1 MAAREHQAEPVVGDR
16 VAGVRFERRPGVID
30 VLVLQ
35 HFSQPLR
42 AKRVRTPA
50 PEAVDGATTRR
61 DRQPGAGVGRDA
73 MAAPV
78 GDRRDERILQRVFGQ
93 FEVAGVADER
103 GKDSRTMDA
112 KRSID
117 RLARGIRAHA
127 AAETASSTTF
137 TGRTST
143 DP

>member
-35 HFSQPLR
+35 HFSPPP
-42 AKRVRTPA
+42 RVRTPA
-50 PEAVDGATTRR
+50 PDAVDGATTRR